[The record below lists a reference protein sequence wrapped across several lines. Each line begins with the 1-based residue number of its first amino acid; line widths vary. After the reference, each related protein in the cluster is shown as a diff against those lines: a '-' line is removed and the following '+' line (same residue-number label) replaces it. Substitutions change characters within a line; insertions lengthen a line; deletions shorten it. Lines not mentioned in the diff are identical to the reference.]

1 MIKLINVSTFASD
14 LERFDFDS
22 EKMTS
27 FLKRNNLDGFEV
39 LNINNW
45 NGVIPPKNT
54 IKGVHLKYFPI
65 WLDFWKGNSSELL
78 NQFKTIDNVVNYY
91 GGKTRDIIVEHYRDE
106 ITRASM
112 SGAHYVVFHVSHVQ
126 LEHTYTHKFTYSD
139 FDVVDGTIELINEIF
154 KGLKTEITLLLE
166 NLWWPGLTFLDKRIV
181 EELMNRIEYPN
192 KGFILDT
199 AHLMNTNPYLKNQE
213 EGIDYILDK
222 IRKIGDLKQHIKGLH
237 LNCSLSGDYVLQYL
251 NDKKFNFDS
260 SDFKKAYGEVFK
272 HIFKIDMHMPFSS
285 PKVRTLVEYI
295 NPDYLTYEFLSS
307 SLSQLEEY
315 ISTQNRALA

>member
-1 MIKLINVSTFASD
+1 MIKLINISTFATD
-14 LERFDFDS
+14 LKRFEYDS
-22 EKMTS
+22 ERMTA

-45 NGVIPPKNT
+45 NGALPPKNT
-54 IKGVHLKYFPI
+54 IKGVHLRYFPI
-65 WLDFWKGNSSELL
+65 WLDFWKENNCELI
-78 NQFKTIDNVVNYY
+78 NQFKTMDNVEKYY
-91 GGKTRDIIVEHYRDE
+91 GGRTRDTIIEHYRDE
-106 ITRASM
+106 ITKASM

-139 FDVVDGTIELINEIF
+139 FDVATAAIELINEIF
-154 KGLKTEITLLLE
+154 RGIKTEITLLLE
-166 NLWWPGLTFLDKRIV
+166 NLWWPGLTFLDKKIV
-181 EELMNRIEYPN
+181 EELLNRIEYPN
-192 KGFILDT
+192 KGFMLDT

-213 EGIDYILDK
+213 EGIEYILDT

-237 LNCSLSGDYVLQYL
+237 LNCSLSGDYILQYL
-251 NDKKFNFDS
+251 NDKSVKFNSFD
-260 SDFKKAYGEVFK
+260 FYNAYGEVFN
-272 HIFKIDMHMPFSS
+272 HIFNIDRHLPFSS

-315 ISTQNRALA
+315 ISIQDKALK